1 MLPGSLKPPSKDT
14 SARTS
19 ALLSAAALLPPP
31 AAGALAP
38 GACKPVACSQN
49 GPGFLVKH
57 IDPPARLQK

>member
-19 ALLSAAALLPPP
+19 ALPSAAPALLPPP

-38 GACKPVACSQN
+38 GACTPDAMLSAL
-49 GPGFLVKH
+49 PST
-57 IDPPARLQK
+57 IS